1 MEYLLRVVA
10 ISITNYFHSRV
21 LKNIKVRKLSG
32 YLFLK
37 LLLENKK
44 FKNKKYFLINPNLY
58 EQKKNIKLLR
68 SNNIFNFEC
77 YCSPMYNL
85 SNYKDFK
92 LLNKIKLFKAD
103 FVIINLGGGIQ
114 EPIGEFL
121 KMNLKKNTIIFCT
134 GAAISFLTKVQ
145 APITLFYDKYYLGWL
160 IRLIHKPTSYF
171 PRVLKSFNLLK
182 LFR

>member
-1 MEYLLRVVA
+1 
-10 ISITNYFHSRV
+10 
-21 LKNIKVRKLSG
+21 
-32 YLFLK
+32 
-37 LLLENKK
+37 
-44 FKNKKYFLINPNLY
+44 
-58 EQKKNIKLLR
+58 
-68 SNNIFNFEC
+68 
-77 YCSPMYNL
+77 MYNL